1 MPDIFVDDI
10 PEMLIATL
18 PYIQRDQPVFEAQD
32 LQEYPALDQLMRKD
46 RALIEDGGGT
56 SVEVPIVLASTS
68 RARGVALDDPD
79 EVNIGHTSKYIN
91 VPWRHSKTDYGYE
104 RRLLLMNSTSEERIY
119 NYMAQERNAGWMDFY
134 KYLET
139 TFWSLTA
146 STNTIDSWGLHNWI
160 VYNSSTG
167 FNGGHPSGYSDV
179 GGISA
184 TTYAKWNNYTFNYT
198 NMSED
203 DFMVKAWKMRLRT
216 GFKRPTRIDDYYN
229 GMGDQ
234 NQYYVNLDTSLGIA
248 QLAESRNEN
257 LGFDVGPDSRAT
269 FGGNPINW
277 VPAFDGEFDTPPTLT
292 TTTSNPF
299 YQINWKYF
307 GFVFLKGDYLHEDGP
322 MQLPDRHNTYGMFVD
337 LTHNSYCKSRRCQG
351 VGAKSAPV

>member
-18 PYIQRDQPVFEAQD
+18 PYIQRDQPVFEAQN
-32 LQEYPALDQLMRKD
+32 LQEYPALDQLMRKG
-46 RALIEDGGGT
+46 RALIEEGGGT
-56 SVEVPIVLASTS
+56 SVEVPIVLSTTN
-68 RARGVALDDPD
+68 RARAVALDDPD
-79 EVNIGHTSKYIN
+79 EVQLGHTSKFIN

-119 NYMAQERNAGWMDFY
+119 NWMTQERNAGWLSFY
-134 KYLET
+134 EYLEN
-139 TFWSLTA
+139 TFWSLT
-146 STNTIDSWGLHNWI
+146 SVSDTLNSWGLHNWI
-160 VYNSSTG
+160 VYNSSDGFTG
-167 FNGGHPSGYSDV
+167 TLPSGYSDV
-179 GGISA
+179 AGIVPASFP
-184 TTYAKWNNYTFNYT
+184 KWTNYSFTYT

-203 DFMVKAWKMRLRT
+203 DFMTKAWKMKLRT
-216 GFKRPTRIDDYYN
+216 GFKRPTKIEDYYT

-234 NQYYVNLDTSLGIA
+234 NQYYVNLDTSLAIA

-257 LGFDVGPDSRAT
+257 LGFDIGPDSRAT
-269 FGGNPINW
+269 FGGNPVNW
-277 VPAFDGEFDTPPTLT
+277 VPAFDGEFDAAGTITAAAA
-292 TTTSNPF
+292 PF

-322 MQLPDRHNTYGMFVD
+322 MQLPDRHNWYGVFVD
-337 LTHNSYCKSRRCQG
+337 LTHNTYCKSRRCQG